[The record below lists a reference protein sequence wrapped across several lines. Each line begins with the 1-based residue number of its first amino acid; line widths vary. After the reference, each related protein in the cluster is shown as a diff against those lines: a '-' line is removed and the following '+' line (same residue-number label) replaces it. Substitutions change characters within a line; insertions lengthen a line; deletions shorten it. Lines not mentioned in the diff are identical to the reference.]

1 MNSAEKGYL
10 ERDRSLLA
18 EAMKIRFFP
27 IVLESSRGS
36 HIRDIEGREYLD
48 FSGSWAVAGTG
59 YGHPRVVEA
68 VTNQV
73 RKASTNSPI
82 SIPCRQTID
91 LAERL
96 VALFPGQFAKKVWF
110 GHSGSEAADLI
121 AKFLP
126 IAKKRPRIL
135 TFAGSYHGQT
145 LGAASLSGH
154 TASAAFSGSASV
166 TKVPYPDPYR
176 FAGDAQACCEEHL
189 GTIRRLLERS
199 AAEYAGLLVEPV
211 MSDGGVIVP
220 PEGFLAGLAVL
231 CREYDLYFVVDE
243 VKTGF
248 GRTGRMFA
256 FEHERVVPDAVMLG
270 KPIAS
275 GIPLSAVVGRAEIL
289 DAVPSGHM
297 MTTAGNPIACAA
309 GLATLDVIL
318 EERLPERAARLGE
331 TLLQALRDLAA
342 EHPAIGDVRGKGL
355 MIGVELVRPES
366 REPDPEL
373 TRRLCYRAKELGLI
387 VFYVG
392 THSNVIELTPPLVLT
407 EAELREGVALFSRAL
422 ADAVAGKVS
431 ADDLA
436 GYAGW

>member
-1 MNSAEKGYL
+1 VAPEVGRHPVFALGRPL
-10 ERDRSLLA
+10 ENTVHR
-18 EAMKIRFFP
+18 
-27 IVLESSRGS
+27 
-36 HIRDIEGREYLD
+36 
-48 FSGSWAVAGTG
+48 VAAR
-59 YGHPRVVEA
+59 HPTQDV
-68 VTNQV
+68 
-73 RKASTNSPI
+73 
-82 SIPCRQTID
+82 C
-91 LAERL
+91 
-96 VALFPGQFAKKVWF
+96 
-110 GHSGSEAADLI
+110 
-121 AKFLP
+121 
-126 IAKKRPRIL
+126 
-135 TFAGSYHGQT
+135 
-145 LGAASLSGH
+145 
-154 TASAAFSGSASV
+154 
-166 TKVPYPDPYR
+166 
-176 FAGDAQACCEEHL
+176 
-189 GTIRRLLERS
+189 IRRLLERS
-199 AAEYAGLLVEPV
+199 GDEYAGLLVEPIQ
-211 MSDGGVIVP
+211 SDGGVIVP
-220 PEGFLAGLAVL
+220 PEGFLAGLAGL
-231 CREYDLYFVVDE
+231 CREYDLYYVLDE

-331 TLLQALRDLAA
+331 TLLEALRDLAA

-392 THSNVIELTPPLVLT
+392 THSNVIELTPPLT
-407 EAELREGVALFSRAL
+407 LREGELDEGVEILERAL
-422 ADAVAGKVS
+422 EDALAGKVS
-431 ADDLA
+431 AKDLA
-436 GYAGW
+436 AYAGW